1 MFRTGFFVLVGSSGS
16 DSDAIHE
23 GHEEKLDF
31 AGKLGEGGAT
41 AQAQPL
47 SLPSSW
53 GGVPVHNEVPRC
65 GADKHF
71 RNADGIRLDKQET
84 ARAAGSDI
92 HVLIFHRCSYRS
104 AGNRQG

>member
-1 MFRTGFFVLVGSSGS
+1 MQFMRVMRKSWILQGNWER
-16 DSDAIHE
+16 E
-23 GHEEKLDF
+23 GP
-31 AGKLGEGGAT
+31 
-41 AQAQPL
+41 QPRL
-47 SLPSSW
+47 SPSHCPAA
-53 GGVPVHNEVPRC
+53 GGVPVHNKVPRC

>member
-53 GGVPVHNEVPRC
+53 GGSST
-65 GADKHF
+65 
-71 RNADGIRLDKQET
+71 Q
-84 ARAAGSDI
+84 
-92 HVLIFHRCSYRS
+92 
-104 AGNRQG
+104 